1 MRYLLVFL
9 LLAGCAAVGPG
20 GYDRRELG
28 AMRSVAYGT
37 IEKVH
42 PVPIEDDDG
51 EELVIRLD
59 DGNRVA
65 VVQRG
70 WQGLQAGDRVRV
82 LIGTRA
88 SRVER
93 GAVGP
98 PHAAAPAALSK
109 ARALATGAVSSP
121 SVIWFTT

>member
-1 MRYLLVFL
+1 MLLV
-9 LLAGCAAVGPG
+9 LAGCVAAGPH

-37 IEKVH
+37 IEKAH

-59 DGNRVA
+59 DGSRVA
-65 VVQRG
+65 VVQAG

-82 LIGTRA
+82 LIGAKA

-93 GAVGP
+93 G
-98 PHAAAPAALSK
+98 
-109 ARALATGAVSSP
+109 
-121 SVIWFTT
+121 

>member
-1 MRYLLVFL
+1 MRYLLAL
-9 LLAGCAAVGPG
+9 LVLAGCAAVGPG

-28 AMRSVAYGT
+28 AVRSVAYGT

-42 PVPIEDDDG
+42 PVPMEDDDG
-51 EELVIRLD
+51 EELAIRLD

-65 VVQRG
+65 VVQTG

-82 LIGTRA
+82 LIGTKA

-93 GAVGP
+93 GAVTPLRP
-98 PHAAAPAALSK
+98 PP
-109 ARALATGAVSSP
+109 
-121 SVIWFTT
+121 